1 MIKGNSGVVSIQFEQ
16 NLYLPTHHF
25 HFHAGE
31 TILTTIQS
39 PLRTRLTHKL
49 DRHDPHIIGSFLP
62 SCISDIKAPI
72 LTALPRW
79 VRAILKSSQ
88 YGCRLQMIEDWSEV
102 MNTYTEYHVIFMAAR
117 LAINILLVKR
127 LHFNALLKQTVLCF
141 YPRIV
146 EE

>member
-72 LTALPRW
+72 LTALPRC
-79 VRAILKSSQ
+79 VRAIIRFVQSSCRKIGHKSRIYTQ
-88 YGCRLQMIEDWSEV
+88 YL
-102 MNTYTEYHVIFMAAR
+102 VILMAAR
-117 LAINILLVKR
+117 LAMNILLVER
-127 LHFNALLKQTVLCF
+127 LHSHALLKQTVLCF